1 METLLVNE
9 DLKTLVSCV
18 NALVN
23 KGFSED
29 FKVNDKGLRSLK
41 TDTIYQPDEVKVL
54 SFYRFEGTSDPA
66 DESILYAI
74 ETNDGHRG
82 TLVDAFGPYA
92 DTKVTAFMSK
102 VEDVSKKVD
111 RDEEL

>member
-1 METLLVNE
+1 METVLVNE

-23 KGFSED
+23 KGFDED

-41 TDTIYQPDEVKVL
+41 TDKIYQPDEVKVV
-54 SFYRFEGTSDPA
+54 SFYRFEGTSDPG

-92 DTKVTAFMSK
+92 DTKVTAFMHR
-102 VEDVSKKVD
+102 VDEINKKVD